1 MTNIL
6 LKTFS
11 EDDFELLNNWIT
23 TNEDLMQFAGSA
35 LVFPLTK
42 KQFFEDLKHE
52 NRYAF
57 SVFKNEKLIGHA
69 QILEKENSFLLG
81 RILIGEK
88 QNRGQGYGEI
98 IVEKLLDFGFKKFK
112 NKTAELNV
120 FDWNISAI
128 KCYEKIGFRINHDL
142 KKEVQINN
150 KIWTSV
156 NMTMGKLSDLLI
168 S

>member
-1 MTNIL
+1 MIE

-23 TNEDLMQFAGSA
+23 ANEGLIQFAGPV

-42 KQFFEDLKHE
+42 KQFFEDIKQK
-52 NRYAF
+52 NRYTF
-57 SVFKNEKLIGHA
+57 SVFKNDKLIGRA

-81 RILIGEK
+81 QILIGEK
-88 QNRGQGYGEI
+88 ENRGQGYGQI
-98 IVEKLLDFGFKKFK
+98 IVEKFLDFGFKKFK
-112 NKTAELNV
+112 TKTAELNV
-120 FDWNISAI
+120 FDWNIFAI
-128 KCYEKIGFRINHDL
+128 KCYEKIGFRINPDL

-156 NMTMGKLSDLLI
+156 NMTMAKLSDLLI